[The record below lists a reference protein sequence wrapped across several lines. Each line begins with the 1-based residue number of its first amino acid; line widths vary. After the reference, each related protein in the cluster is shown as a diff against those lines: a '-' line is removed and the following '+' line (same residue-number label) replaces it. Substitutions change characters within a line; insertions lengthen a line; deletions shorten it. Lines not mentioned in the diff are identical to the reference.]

1 MSEEITQERVEECA
15 GYMTQLCV
23 VMNKL
28 DSEVL
33 EAMLRDLSRGSAV
46 GPLMD
51 PTRWRDEDLFDKA
64 HKTEKV
70 LRAIQAFKKEV
81 KGIGFFK

>member
-1 MSEEITQERVEECA
+1 MAEEITQERIQKCA
-15 GYMTQLCV
+15 NSLTELCK
-23 VMNKL
+23 VMNAL
-28 DSEVL
+28 DIEVL
-33 EAMLRDLSRGSAV
+33 EAMLRDLSRDSAI

-51 PTRWRDEDLFDKA
+51 PTRWRDEGLFDKS

-70 LRAIQAFKKEV
+70 IRAILTFKKEV